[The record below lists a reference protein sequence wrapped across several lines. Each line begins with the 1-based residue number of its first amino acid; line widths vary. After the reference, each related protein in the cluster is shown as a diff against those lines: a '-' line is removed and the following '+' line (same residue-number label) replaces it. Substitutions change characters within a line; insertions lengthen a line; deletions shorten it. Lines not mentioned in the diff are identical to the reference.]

1 MSNTPVVV
9 SNASEVLMN
18 LMHPLVEYEDNFLNT
33 APELAQAYRFI
44 GLYRLLTNPV
54 IEYYEQPTWF
64 MQLVIET
71 EIRRDNVKINTCVQ
85 LDAYRDRFI
94 ENMKRYNLSSHTNE
108 RVLHM
113 IELGFNNVYDAK
125 GFNDEEE

>member
-1 MSNTPVVV
+1 MIDARVDKSI
-9 SNASEVLMN
+9 ASDVLMN
-18 LMHPLVEYEDNFLNT
+18 LMHPLTEYERNFLNT

-54 IEYYEQPTWF
+54 VEFYSSPTWF
-64 MQLVIET
+64 MQLIIET
-71 EIRRDNVKINTCVQ
+71 EIERDNVKINTCAQ
-85 LDAYRDRFI
+85 LDEYRDRFI
-94 ENMKRYNLSSHTNE
+94 ENMKKYNLSYHANKQVQRS
-108 RVLHM
+108 